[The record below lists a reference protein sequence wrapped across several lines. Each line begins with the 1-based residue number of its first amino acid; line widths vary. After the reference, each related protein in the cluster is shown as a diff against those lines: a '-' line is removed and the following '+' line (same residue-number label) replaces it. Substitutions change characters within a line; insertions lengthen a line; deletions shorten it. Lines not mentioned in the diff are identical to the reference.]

1 MRTFTR
7 RLSTLA
13 AALLLGV
20 CAACSGGGDT
30 PSSQKTGSESS
41 TTSESTSPAPEAGRV
56 SDAEAS
62 PGDGYVPSQADSNGE
77 FDESLFAPE
86 AASHPGTRTQDNP
99 EMWDPYAAAGA
110 RTYEEDSAARGTFPE
125 GVLDLG
131 KDPAGDG
138 SAYMKVFGE
147 VISDVETSADRA
159 AANPSD
165 AEKAIVNRYEDSVMI
180 RILRDESGASYVVA
194 QSADTQHVIT
204 YAAKI

>member
-7 RLSTLA
+7 RLSALA
-13 AALLLGV
+13 TALLLGV
-20 CAACSGGGDT
+20 CTACSGGDAP
-30 PSSQKTGSESS
+30 PSQGTGGESS
-41 TTSESTSPAPEAGRV
+41 STAESASSAPKEGRV

-62 PGDGYVPSQADSNGE
+62 PGDGYVPSQADSNGK

-99 EMWDPYAAAGA
+99 EMWDPYATAGA